1 MSSKK
6 EQDGSEDSTDNKNDK
21 DSTDSENDEGSSESN
36 EGSEMT
42 KEELHRKVREHME
55 RRREAYEKMGS
66 VDKPR

>member
-6 EQDGSEDSTDNKNDK
+6 EQDGSEDS
-21 DSTDSENDEGSSESN
+21 SESD
-36 EGSEMT
+36 EMT

>member
-1 MSSKK
+1 MCNKSKK
-6 EQDGSEDSTDNKNDK
+6 ERDDSG
-21 DSTDSENDEGSSESN
+21 DE
-36 EGSEMT
+36 EMT

>member
-6 EQDGSEDSTDNKNDK
+6 EQDGSEDSP
-21 DSTDSENDEGSSESN
+21 DSENDEGSSESG
-36 EGSEMT
+36 ESSEMT